1 VKRPTKNELAVLAII
16 AVGLAMAV
24 TLTVQSLTTTE
35 VPAGPSEAERKAAF
49 EEAVER
55 GNLSPEDARYWQVV
69 ENGDE

>member
-1 VKRPTKNELAVLAII
+1 MKKPTKNEFIILAFI

-35 VPAGPSEAERKAAF
+35 VPAGPSEAERKAVF
-49 EEAVER
+49 EEAVKK
-55 GNLSPEDARYWQVV
+55 GNLSPEDARFWQVV